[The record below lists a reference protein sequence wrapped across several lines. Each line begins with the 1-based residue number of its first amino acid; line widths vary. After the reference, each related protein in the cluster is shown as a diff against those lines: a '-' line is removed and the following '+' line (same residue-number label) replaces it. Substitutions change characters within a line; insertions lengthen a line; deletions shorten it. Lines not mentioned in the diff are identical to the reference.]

1 MPPKRPGNSSAS
13 ASRAKRVKPSPRPV
27 RVVRSIRGVPV
38 SNVRT
43 NGAKRLQDVKV
54 IKVPNPRGGRG
65 AFTIVATRSAKIGDS
80 SVIDRVRYT
89 IRSESQLRALIQQ
102 KKWGDVARTC
112 TSRIT
117 NMRDLFWNARSFNLN
132 IAHWDT
138 SSVRNMGGMFYGAAA
153 FNQPIGGWNTSSV
166 TDMGGMFSDAAA
178 FNQPIGGWNT
188 SSVTDMGGMFSG
200 AAAFNQP
207 IGTWD
212 TSSVTDMGGMFEGAR
227 TFNQPIGAWNTS
239 SVEDMSFMF
248 YQASAFNKPIGGW
261 NTSSV
266 EDMSYMFH
274 YTTAFNQDVSRWVDG
289 IHRDDRREFV
299 EMMIEH
305 DVYKT
310 VRRLSLNRIFTLRPP
325 HLPIQSVE
333 MLKIVRAGPTG
344 YPGYR
349 PSQAEYEL
357 LHEYLK
363 EFDKKLP
370 LYAHFTRKKERVL
383 ALIDFLN
390 REEANLPPGSWYN
403 KTKPR
408 EIIRRLNQPTN
419 RRRAAAIDSIG
430 RAAAKKQLH
439 LPKELVAQILH
450 AASIKTLPYTHARG
464 KFRFQA

>member
-138 SSVRNMGGMFYGAAA
+138 SSVRNMGGMFY
-153 FNQPIGGWNTSSV
+153 
-166 TDMGGMFSDAAA
+166 
-178 FNQPIGGWNT
+178 
-188 SSVTDMGGMFSG
+188 G